1 MIDLI
6 KKAMFTGVGIVALTK
21 EKVEEIAQEF
31 VEKGKLSEQ
40 EGKKFVDELLKRSD
54 ESKEAIRQ
62 QVDERVRQ
70 AMQKVDIARSSEVED
85 LKAQIRELKDALEKK
100 ESKVED

>member
-21 EKVEEIAQEF
+21 EKVEEIAEEF

-85 LKAQIRELKDALEKK
+85 LKAQIRDLREALEKK
-100 ESKVED
+100 RE

>member
-21 EKVEEIAQEF
+21 EKVDEIAQEF
-31 VEKGKLSEQ
+31 VDKGKLSEQ

-85 LKAQIRELKDALEKK
+85 LKAQIMELKEALEKK
-100 ESKVED
+100 ENKAQD